1 MHINLELNWSFI
13 VRLLLKATFLALL
26 LSFLSACKPA
36 AEASKLVATDI
47 TGADFAQSLSLTDHT
62 GKPRTLAD
70 FKGKAVA
77 LFFGY
82 THCPDVCPTTMADMK
97 QAMKMLG
104 SRADEVQ
111 VLFVT
116 LDPARDTQEVLAQF
130 VPSFD
135 KRFIGLRGSELE
147 TAATAASF
155 KIYVKKVEEQG
166 KSVYTIDHSAGT
178 YVYDKVGKIRL
189 YVDYGEKPAD
199 IANDIKQI
207 L

>member
-13 VRLLLKATFLALL
+13 VRLLLKATCLALL